1 MLCHSIINIT
11 SGSFVTTTIFNYAV
25 IVTLS
30 EKHCFS
36 NIIFVLITMF
46 GVHQRLCDYALYN
59 LLLT

>member
-30 EKHCFS
+30 EEHCFS

-46 GVHQRLCDYALYN
+46 GVH
-59 LLLT
+59 